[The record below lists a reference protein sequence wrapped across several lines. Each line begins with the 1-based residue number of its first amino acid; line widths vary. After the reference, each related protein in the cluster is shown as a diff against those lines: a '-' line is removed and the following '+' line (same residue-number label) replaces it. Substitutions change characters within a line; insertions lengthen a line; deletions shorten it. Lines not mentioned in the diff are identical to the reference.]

1 MGILFTYLFQITYFV
16 ACLTLDTKRIDDKR
30 DGMFCWIK
38 HKNFKPNSFSQRNW
52 MQEYFEKFGNF
63 LKLRISKVM
72 VIGISLVITAFGIW
86 GNVKVEIAFDYVKFL
101 PESSNLAQWYQIHQ
115 NYFPLDGYRGEI
127 YVANSNLKG
136 YVLVYVGK
144 LVIIL
149 LISDC
154 ELLMIACSKVCK
166 YVMIFFNYLSF

>member
-1 MGILFTYLFQITYFV
+1 MPIIHFAFSLLGGTTVLPSLKSYSLYAAMGILFTYLFQITYFV
-16 ACLTLDTKRIDDKR
+16 ACLTLDTKRIDEKR

-136 YVLVYVGK
+136 YVL
-144 LVIIL
+144 L
-149 LISDC
+149 L
-154 ELLMIACSKVCK
+154 
-166 YVMIFFNYLSF
+166 NR

>member
-101 PESSNLAQWYQIHQ
+101 PESSNLAQWYQVHQ
-115 NYFPLDGYRGEI
+115 TYFPLDGYRGEI

-149 LISDC
+149 LIRDC
-154 ELLMIACSKVCK
+154 ELLMIAVK
-166 YVMIFFNYLSF
+166 YVNM

>member
-1 MGILFTYLFQITYFV
+1 
-16 ACLTLDTKRIDDKR
+16 
-30 DGMFCWIK
+30 
-38 HKNFKPNSFSQRNW
+38 

-101 PESSNLAQWYQIHQ
+101 PESSNLAQRYQVHQ
-115 NYFPLDGYRGEI
+115 TYFPLDGYRGEI

-136 YVLVYVGK
+136 YVL
-144 LVIIL
+144 LV
-149 LISDC
+149 DR
-154 ELLMIACSKVCK
+154 
-166 YVMIFFNYLSF
+166 